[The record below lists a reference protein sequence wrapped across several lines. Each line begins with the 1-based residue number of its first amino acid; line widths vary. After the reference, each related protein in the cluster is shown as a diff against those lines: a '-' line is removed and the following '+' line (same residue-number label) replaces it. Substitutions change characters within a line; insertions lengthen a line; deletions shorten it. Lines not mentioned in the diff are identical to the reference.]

1 MNEHVDLKAKIDE
14 EPLNAQRTDAEVLA
28 WLNEPEQGPFVNVA
42 PEVFFSWS
50 AKYKLPGR
58 YYATANTTPASD
70 LQSAALMLYTAW
82 VQNAGLLLSDSDVR
96 VHLSDAVPSIV
107 SIAARDELLQHARP
121 DVPRWQNA
129 NWTTAPILGDVV
141 AARNLP

>member
-1 MNEHVDLKAKIDE
+1 MNEHADLKFKIDS
-14 EPLNAQRTDAEVLA
+14 EPLNATRTDQEVLD
-28 WLNEPEQGPFVNVA
+28 WLMELEVGPFVNVA

-58 YYATANTTPASD
+58 YYATANTTPASN

-82 VQNAGLLLSDSDVR
+82 VQNGGLLLSDADVR
-96 VHLSDAVPSIV
+96 MHLSDAVPSII
-107 SIAARDELLQHARP
+107 SISARDELLQYARP

-129 NWTTAPILGDVV
+129 SWDREPILGDVV
-141 AARNLP
+141 AARNL